1 MSLAFCEAIVAAPV
15 TQRIGVLAGIAFL
28 TVGLIQVAVVM
39 LPMQLGA
46 PEWELAAFG
55 ELSGSFGSAAI
66 GVAILGCFALGG
78 RGIGLPAAAMGGAI
92 FFGIVTVL
100 GLLTIGLNLPM
111 VFQTTASEVPGAAEF
126 RVAVV
131 KMLLLTA
138 VYLMLFF
145 TQTFILITAR
155 KRHNG

>member
-1 MSLAFCEAIVAAPV
+1 MAAPV

-66 GVAILGCFALGG
+66 GTAILGWFALSG
-78 RGIGLPAAAMGGAI
+78 RGIGLAAAAMGGSI
-92 FFGIVTVL
+92 FFGVVTVL

-111 VFQTTASEVPGAAEF
+111 VFQATASEVSGAAEF

-138 VYLMLFF
+138 VYLVLFF
-145 TQTFILITAR
+145 SQTFVLISAR
-155 KRHNG
+155 NRQNG